1 MSNLKLMISVCLSVF
16 VLAACSGNKTKPDD
30 SMGSGANGE
39 NVAADIDVGAAD
51 SESGMSSG
59 LDDDDIMV
67 LDPLDD
73 PGSDLFVR
81 TIYFDYDS
89 SDIREDSLLI
99 VREHGRYL
107 SGNPSRLVRLE
118 GHADER
124 GTREYNLALGED
136 RAKSVRDI
144 LLLEGA
150 QEEQIEIVSFGEE
163 RPAVEGVDDAAL
175 QLNRRVEVVY

>member
-1 MSNLKLMISVCLSVF
+1 MIIRQISVLLM
-16 VLAACSGNKTKPDD
+16 LAIILAVSGCSGNKTRP
-30 SMGSGANGE
+30 SGEAVGTSAIEDGE
-39 NVAADIDVGAAD
+39 PIDVGADEYSA
-51 SESGMSSG
+51 SG
-59 LDDDDIMV
+59 LDEEGAVI

-73 PGSDLFVR
+73 PASDLFVR

-89 SDIREDSLLI
+89 ASIREDSMAV

-107 SGNPSRLVRLE
+107 SNNPDRLVRLE

-124 GTREYNLALGED
+124 GTREYNLALGEE
-136 RAKSVRDI
+136 RAKSVREV

-150 QEEQIEIVSFGEE
+150 QEMQIEIVSFGEE
-163 RPAVEGVDDAAL
+163 RPAVPGTDESAL

>member
-1 MSNLKLMISVCLSVF
+1 MIIRNICVIFFLSLLLVTGG
-16 VLAACSGNKTKPDD
+16 CSSNKTKGED
-30 SMGSGANGE
+30 GAMTAGGGVE
-39 NVAADIDVGAAD
+39 DGAPIDVGEGD
-51 SESGMSSG
+51 YSSSG
-59 LDDDDIMV
+59 LEGGSAVV

-73 PGSDLFVR
+73 PASDLFVR

-89 SDIREDSLLI
+89 ASIREDSMMI
-99 VREHGRYL
+99 VREHGKYL
-107 SGNPSRLVRLE
+107 SGNPNRLIRLE

-124 GTREYNLALGED
+124 GTREYNLALGEE
-136 RAKSVRDI
+136 RAKAVREV

-163 RPAVEGVDDAAL
+163 RPAVEGTDDAAL

>member
-1 MSNLKLMISVCLSVF
+1 MIIRHILVTFL
-16 VLAACSGNKTKPDD
+16 LALTLVVTGCSSNKTKPDD
-30 SMGSGANGE
+30 EAMGTSGVEDGE
-39 NVAADIDVGAAD
+39 PIDVGAD
-51 SESGMSSG
+51 DYSSSG
-59 LDDDDIMV
+59 LDEDGSVV

-73 PGSDLFVR
+73 PASDLFVR

-89 SDIREDSLLI
+89 SSIRDDSMMV
-99 VREHGRYL
+99 VREHGKYL
-107 SGNPSRLVRLE
+107 SSNPDRLVRLE

-124 GTREYNLALGED
+124 GTREYNLALGEE
-136 RAKSVRDI
+136 RAKSVREV

-163 RPAVEGVDDAAL
+163 RPAVEGTDDSAL

>member
-1 MSNLKLMISVCLSVF
+1 MIIRQISVIF
-16 VLAACSGNKTKPDD
+16 FLALLLAISGCSGNKTKDGDD
-30 SMGSGANGE
+30 SAMSSDGIEDGAPIDMGEDDEYS
-39 NVAADIDVGAAD
+39 
-51 SESGMSSG
+51 SSG
-59 LDDDDIMV
+59 LGEDGSMI

-73 PGSDLFVR
+73 PASDLFVR

-89 SDIREDSLLI
+89 ANIREDSLLI
-99 VREHGRYL
+99 VREHGKYL
-107 SGNPSRLVRLE
+107 SSSPERLIRLE

-124 GTREYNLALGED
+124 GTREYNLALGEE
-136 RAKSVRDI
+136 RAKSVREV

-163 RPAVEGVDDAAL
+163 RPTVEGTDDAAL